1 MAKILLVEDDKA
13 LAEAIGE
20 FLKTQGYSVEM
31 THTGASGR
39 DLLRTYTYDIIIL
52 DWTLPEMSGLD
63 VCKDF
68 RSRGGHT
75 PILFLTGR
83 TTIVEKEAALDS
95 GSDDYLTKPFQVQE
109 LAARI
114 RALLR
119 RPPIYHHKT
128 LKVRDIELDP
138 SAHTVKK
145 DGKEI
150 KLYPREFS
158 LLEFFLRNP
167 NQIFSA
173 EKLVENVWGSES
185 DVTIETLRVSLARIR
200 QALSEEKD
208 RPLIKNIYG
217 VGYKLEA

>member
-13 LAEAIGE
+13 LAEAISE
-20 FLKTQGYSVEM
+20 FLKTQGYGVEM
-31 THTGASGR
+31 THSGATGR
-39 DLLRTYTYDIIIL
+39 DLLRTYTYDVVIL
-52 DWTLPEMSGLD
+52 DWTLPDLSGIDIL
-63 VCKDF
+63 KDF

-83 TTIVEKEAALDS
+83 TTILEKEAALDS

-109 LAARI
+109 LSARI

-119 RPPIYHHKT
+119 RPPIFQHKAI
-128 LKVRDIELDP
+128 KVRDIELDP
-138 SAHTVKK
+138 AAHTVTKA
-145 DGKEI
+145 GQEV
-150 KLYPREFS
+150 KLYPREFA
-158 LLEFFLRNP
+158 LLEFFMRNP

-185 DVTIETLRVSLARIR
+185 DVTVETLRVSLARIR

-208 RPLIKNIYG
+208 KPIIKNIYG